1 MLRPAPQAERKED
14 PVTGEPFWS
23 LHTHSKFS
31 VNDALPGVPDIVR
44 RGAELGYPAI
54 GLTDHGSPSGNIQL
68 YKAARKAG
76 IEPLPGMEIYLTP
89 DAEQRLQSNMHLTVA
104 AYNETGYRNLC
115 RLATLGARHFYYKPR
130 VDFADLAA
138 LADDGLTKGLVVATG
153 CFSGP
158 LVQALVHHGPA
169 AAAKVATTLA
179 GWFPTIYVE
188 LMSHGIESFGEGDLD
203 ITDDEVLQGCWDV
216 ATSTGLPVIL
226 TRDSHYLAPEDR
238 EAHDTLKRL
247 IGWGDDPDDATFS
260 GEGYWM
266 TDADGIRD
274 AYPRHIFEAG
284 MASLDELAN
293 KAYVRLPEMETF
305 TVKVPDVSLTG
316 DPQHELEELVM
327 SLMTPALR
335 KKKAYVDQIRLE
347 LDVIRGGDMAA
358 YFLLVYQVAQF
369 MKAKGIQFITRG
381 SACGCLVLWVLGV
394 TPRGLDPIK
403 FGLRFDRFLSGNRM
417 KPPDVD
423 FDVEHRRRDEVI
435 AFTRSLGAVVGV
447 GSLGTYS
454 LNEDETGGDHAKGS
468 LKVKL
473 FTAMRKK
480 GVKNPEW
487 RTVPQH
493 DKELL
498 LRLSAMKLF
507 SGYGRHAAGYIVAP
521 SQASLEQLPLAYI
534 ASSQTFVTAYG
545 KKDVEILGFLK
556 LDLLGQKV
564 QTAIRLMEEF
574 TGVEYNAVPQGDART
589 YAAISKGRTTGIF
602 QLDGFSMTKGCQ
614 RLRPRN
620 LDDLIA
626 AQALFRPAARDAG
639 VTGDY
644 LARKA
649 KRMPIPQRHADI
661 MEITKDTYGTLLY
674 QEQVMDV
681 MTRIGMT
688 RDELE
693 SMLDAVK
700 ASNEYTNGARETIA
714 AMMPRIRELTTDRG
728 WGLADIE
735 WLADGMEAYAG
746 YSFNRAHAASYGQAA
761 YYTAW
766 MRTNRPLEFWTAMLI
781 AHDEDS
787 DHITKYL
794 VEARRDGLRIMPPH
808 VNHSDV
814 TFSFDRERNA
824 IRKGLIAVK
833 GVGPTGAAELKAK
846 APYASLTDM
855 AERCSGKVSGLKP
868 FHLKGLDPVDAGGM
882 LAALEAAHALEGL
895 SR

>member
-1 MLRPAPQAERKED
+1 MAD
-14 PVTGEPFWS
+14 EPFWS

-44 RGAELGYPAI
+44 RAAELGYPAI

-68 YKAARKAG
+68 YKAARKEG
-76 IEPLPGMEIYLTP
+76 IEPLPGIELYLTP
-89 DAEQRLQSNMHLTVA
+89 DQEQRIQSNMHLTVA

-115 RLATLGARHFYYKPR
+115 HLSTLAARHFYYKPR

-138 LADDGLTKGLVVATG
+138 LAEDGLTSGLVVGTG

-158 LVQALVHHGPA
+158 LVQSLVHHGPA
-169 AAAKVATTLA
+169 AAAKVAMTLA
-179 GWFPTIYVE
+179 GWFPTVYVE

-203 ITDDEVLQGCWDV
+203 VTDDQVLEGCWDIAQQV
-216 ATSTGLPVIL
+216 GLPVII
-226 TRDSHYLAPEDR
+226 TRDSHYIEPEDR

-266 TDADGIRD
+266 TDREGLKD
-274 AYPRHIFEAG
+274 AFPRKMLEAG
-284 MASLDELAN
+284 IDGLTALAD

-305 TVKVPDVSLTG
+305 SIKVPDVSLSG
-316 DPQHELEELVM
+316 DPQHELEELVL
-327 SLMTPALR
+327 SLLPPALR
-335 KKKAYVDQIRLE
+335 KKKIYVDQLRTE
-347 LDVIRGGDMAA
+347 LDVIRTAEIAA

-369 MKAKGIQFITRG
+369 MAKRKIQFITRG
-381 SACGCLVLWVLGV
+381 SACGCLVLWLLGV
-394 TPRGLDPIK
+394 TPKNLDPIK

-423 FDVEHRRRDEVI
+423 FDVEHLRRDEVI
-435 AFTRSLGAVVGV
+435 EFVRSLGAVVGV

-454 LNEDETGGDHAKGS
+454 LNEDESDGDHAKGS

-480 GVKNPEW
+480 GVQNPEW
-487 RTVPQH
+487 RTVPAA
-493 DKELL
+493 DKATL
-498 LRLSAMKLF
+498 LRLSDMKLL

-521 SQASLEQLPLAYI
+521 NQAALKELPLAYI
-534 ASSQTFVTAYG
+534 ASSSTFVTAYG

-564 QTAIRLMEEF
+564 QTAIRLMQEW
-574 TGVEYNAVPQGDART
+574 TGVEYEHVPTGDART
-589 YAAISKGRTTGIF
+589 YAAIARGKTAGVF
-602 QLDGFSMTKGCQ
+602 QLDGYSMTKGCQ

-649 KRMPIPQRHADI
+649 KRMPIPERHLDI

-688 RDELE
+688 RTELE

-714 AMMPRIRELTTDRG
+714 GLMPRIRELTTDRG
-728 WGLADIE
+728 WGLADID

-766 MRTNRPLEFWTAMLI
+766 MRTNRPLEFWTAMLV
-781 AHDEDS
+781 AHDDDS
-787 DHITKYL
+787 KHILRYL
-794 VEARRDGLRIMPPH
+794 IEARKDGLRIMPPH

-833 GVGPTGAAELKAK
+833 GVGQVTAAELKDK
-846 APYASLTDM
+846 APFTSLTDM
-855 AERCSGKVSGLKP
+855 AERCNGKVSGLKP
-868 FHLKGLDPVDAGGM
+868 FHLKGLDPVDAGGT
-882 LAALEAAHALEGL
+882 LAALEQAHALEGL

>member
-1 MLRPAPQAERKED
+1 MAS
-14 PVTGEPFWS
+14 EPFWS

-31 VNDALPGVPDIVR
+31 VKDALPSVPDIVR
-44 RGAELGYPAI
+44 RAVELDYPAI

-76 IEPLPGMEIYLTP
+76 IEPLPGMEIYLTS
-89 DAEQRLQSNMHLTVA
+89 DQALRIQSNMHLTVA

-115 RLATLGARHFYYKPR
+115 KLATLSAQHFYYKPR
-130 VDFADLAA
+130 VDFADLAMMA
-138 LADDGLTKGLVVATG
+138 EEGLTDGLVVGTG

-158 LVQALVHHGPA
+158 LVQALVHNGPA
-169 AAAKVATTLA
+169 AAAKVALTLA
-179 GWFPTIYVE
+179 GWFPTVYVE
-188 LMSHGIESFGEGDLD
+188 LMSHGIESFGEGPLD
-203 ITDDEVLQGCWDV
+203 VTDDEVLEGCWQV
-216 ATSTGLPVIL
+216 AQEVGLPVIIS
-226 TRDSHYLAPEDR
+226 RDSHYVEPGER

-266 TDADGIRD
+266 TDREGLAD
-274 AYPRHIFEAG
+274 AFPRKMLEAG
-284 MASLDELAN
+284 IDGLTALAN

-305 TVKVPDVSLTG
+305 TIKVPDVSMTG
-316 DPQHELEELVM
+316 DAQHELEQLVL
-327 SLMTPALR
+327 SLLPEKLR
-335 KKKAYVDQIRLE
+335 KNKRYVDQLRLE
-347 LDVIRGGDMAA
+347 LDVIRAGEMAP

-369 MKAKGIQFITRG
+369 MTGKSIQFITRG
-381 SACGCLVLWVLGV
+381 SACGCLVLWILGV
-394 TPRGLDPIK
+394 TPKHLDPIK

-435 AFTRSLGAVVGV
+435 DFLRQNHAVLGV
-447 GSLGTYS
+447 GSLGTFS
-454 LNEDETGGDHAKGS
+454 LEEDEAGGDHAKGS

-473 FTAMRKK
+473 YAAMRKK
-480 GVKNPEW
+480 GIANPEW
-487 RTVPQH
+487 RSVPQH

-498 LRLSAMKLF
+498 LKLSAMKLF

-521 SQASLEQLPLAYI
+521 NQAVLEQLPRAYI
-534 ASSQTFVTAYG
+534 SSSDTFVTAYG
-545 KKDVEILGFLK
+545 KKDVEILGFVK

-564 QTAIRLMEEF
+564 QTAIRLMEEW
-574 TGVEYNAVPQGDART
+574 TGIDYTEVPQRDART
-589 YAAISKGRTTGIF
+589 FAAIAKGRTTGVF
-602 QLDGFSMTKGCQ
+602 QLDGYSMSKGCQ
-614 RLRPRN
+614 RLRPKN

-649 KRMPIPQRHADI
+649 GRMPIPVRHADI
-661 MEITKDTYGTLLY
+661 MEITKDTFGTLLY

-688 RDELE
+688 REELE

-714 AMMPRIRELTTDRG
+714 AMMPRIRELTAHRG

-761 YYTAW
+761 YFTAW
-766 MRTNRPLEFWTAMLI
+766 MRTNRPLEFWTAMLV
-781 AHDEDS
+781 AHDDDS
-787 DHITKYL
+787 KDVAKYL

-808 VNHSDV
+808 VNHSEV

-833 GVGPTGAAELKAK
+833 GIGQTSAAEIKAK
-846 APYASLTDM
+846 APFESLTDM
-855 AERCSGKVSGLKP
+855 AERCSGKVTGLKP
-868 FHLKGLDPVDAGGM
+868 FHLKGLDPIDAGGM
-882 LAALEAAHALEGL
+882 LAALEQAHALEGL